1 VIFSV
6 AYLLARRLLGCLMVL
21 ARREVSKDA
30 ELLILRP
37 ENAVLRRQIVRV
49 RHASLA
55 AWQPRLEVDVW
66 SADLNIHTSPH
77 EGGRLLLPPTARSC
91 RYEFRSLAGA
101 YLSRCPADVVER
113 SWVYRL
119 VGGYR
124 VLGGG
129 VRRASSAARAG
140 DTA

>member
-1 VIFSV
+1 MIFSV

-49 RHASLA
+49 RYASLA

-66 SADLNIHTSPH
+66 SADLNIYTS
-77 EGGRLLLPPTARSC
+77 LMKAVVCFC
-91 RYEFRSLAGA
+91 RRQHGPVAMSSVHWPGA
-101 YLSRCPADVVER
+101 YLSRCPADAVER

-119 VGGYR
+119 AGSCR